1 MWGRL
6 DGCERLLA
14 VLFPENEDRPIREA
28 LLREAHLVIL
38 REEMQPE
45 QYTLLVDK
53 FAKALVEQKAA
64 QDAEPKAAQAAARKA
79 RQEAAQKAAELKEA
93 FGEFWENI
101 EPADAGQRN
110 SRIAQALQAL
120 LGEESL
126 LEYVRRYY
134 EVDRK
139 LNTETTTKTGARG
152 LTITGRVLEESEK
165 RYRKGGSSMVWV
177 SRGGRALHVL
187 LTVSTPGSLP
197 HAAFR
202 HWVGL
207 LYVFDLLVVVGAI
220 AFSASGARTSG

>member
-1 MWGRL
+1 MPGS
-6 DGCERLLA
+6 A
-14 VLFPENEDRPIREA
+14 
-28 LLREAHLVIL
+28 
-38 REEMQPE
+38 
-45 QYTLLVDK
+45 
-53 FAKALVEQKAA
+53 
-64 QDAEPKAAQAAARKA
+64 
-79 RQEAAQKAAELKEA
+79 
-93 FGEFWENI
+93 
-101 EPADAGQRN
+101 N

-202 HWVGL
+202 HWLGL

-220 AFSASGARTSG
+220 AFSASGARTFGLTCLAVTAVLHVASLLAGDFMKGGPEWARRIIILLVLILMVLLLTALCLTFFGATALSNGSLCKGSDLGWLIEAVCILTR